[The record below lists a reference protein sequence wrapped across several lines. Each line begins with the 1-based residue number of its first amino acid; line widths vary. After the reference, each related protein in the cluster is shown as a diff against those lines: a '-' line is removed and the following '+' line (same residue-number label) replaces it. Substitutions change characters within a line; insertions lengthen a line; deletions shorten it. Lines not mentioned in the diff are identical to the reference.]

1 MIAALTMR
9 LRLLR
14 WFLRR
19 TFWNGIALFK
29 AALNKPLVIPVPQ
42 DGNPKIEPVPMDQ
55 VVPGLKMPRVLAALQ
70 PDIPA
75 DERQPAKTL
84 VYRVQTALYR
94 LYPPTVAGLPPV
106 NPDPQLNLRRA
117 YGWLHRKLL
126 PPPVM
131 PAEYLGSADLGS
143 LAVRGPYAS
152 YTQRRDDG
160 LFEWDLQRLSHY
172 EHHSG
177 LRRIGCRVVFEIDPL
192 RRGLRAT
199 RIVSELGDL
208 TPADTRWEA
217 AKQLALCAA
226 TTHLSL
232 VRHFNWVHLAGGAM
246 LAIATR
252 NQLPGSHKL
261 MRLLF
266 PYIYGTQQSNDMV
279 TRGQMLPGGD
289 FESVFSFSFEGQCR
303 LFDDTWGDFD
313 IVHNDPPADAAR
325 RGVLGQGFDTPT
337 EDNLAALFELM
348 HDHARRYIAL
358 CWADDAAL
366 AADEHVGGWIDE
378 LNQRVPNG
386 VGVDRTTLTR
396 ETLARLVAR
405 CLYLVSAQH
414 EIQGSFLWNYQLWTH
429 RQPVRVYANGQ
440 REPLDVYQR
449 LVNANFN
456 LCVHRRLL
464 GDDFSHLAMDTEGA
478 AEMRR
483 FAWALALEQRRL
495 QKQPWV
501 AWRLYPAVLK
511 VNINA

>member
-1 MIAALTMR
+1 MIAALMSK
-9 LRLLR
+9 LRLFR

-29 AALNKPLVIPVPQ
+29 AALNKPLVVPVPR
-42 DGNPKIEPVPMDQ
+42 DSGELIEPVPMDQ
-55 VVPGLKMPRVLAALQ
+55 VVKGLPMQRVLAARQ
-70 PDIPA
+70 ADIPA
-75 DERQPAKTL
+75 DERQFAKTL

-117 YGWLHRKLL
+117 YGPLHRRLL

-131 PAEYLGSADLGS
+131 PAEYLGSPDLGS
-143 LAVRGPYAS
+143 LAVRGPYAC
-152 YTQRRDDG
+152 YTQRRADG
-160 LFEWDLQRLSHY
+160 LFEWDLQSLSQY
-172 EHHSG
+172 EHHPR
-177 LRRIGCRVVFEIDPL
+177 LRRIGCRVVFEVDPL
-192 RRGLRAT
+192 RRGLRAA

-208 TPADTRWEA
+208 TPGHPRWES

-252 NQLPGSHKL
+252 NQLVAAHPL
-261 MRLLF
+261 MRLLY

-279 TRGQMLPGGD
+279 TRGQMLRGGD

-303 LFDDTWGDFD
+303 LFDDTWAHFD

-337 EDNLAALFELM
+337 EDNLAALFGLM

-358 CWADDAAL
+358 YWPDDAAL
-366 AADEHVGGWIDE
+366 AADGDVGLWLDE
-378 LNQRVPNG
+378 LNRRVPNG
-386 VGVDRTTLTR
+386 VGVDRATLTR
-396 ETLARLVAR
+396 DTLARLVAR
-405 CLYLVSAQH
+405 CIYLVSAQH

-464 GDDFSHLAMDTEGA
+464 GDDFSYLALDTEGA
-478 AEMRR
+478 AEIRR

-501 AWRLYPAVLK
+501 VWRLYPAVLK